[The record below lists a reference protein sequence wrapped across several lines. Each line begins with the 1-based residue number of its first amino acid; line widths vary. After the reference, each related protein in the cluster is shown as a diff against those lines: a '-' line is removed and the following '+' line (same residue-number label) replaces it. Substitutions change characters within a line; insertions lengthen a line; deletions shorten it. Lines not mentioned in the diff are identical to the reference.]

1 MNYINDINDIIIW
14 NRIISLGNRI
24 LVETMNYKELQSRA
38 KETTKNK
45 NGKNNKKKRFGK
57 SLSNKA
63 CYPPTL

>member
-1 MNYINDINDIIIW
+1 
-14 NRIISLGNRI
+14 
-24 LVETMNYKELQSRA
+24 MNYKELQSRA